1 MASLIEQLQERT
13 EDADETA
20 RILEVQDEDTDAIL
34 DALAPD
40 TRREIYQSLFAE
52 PRTTSE
58 LAKAIDTS
66 LQNVQYH
73 LEPLEDAGLIEEID
87 TVYSEKGAE
96 MAVYAPAADPLVFV
110 GDKQTLPDVKQ
121 SLRPVVSGLAILGAV
136 SLFVQWLAH
145 ELITV
150 APEQSSGPSMMT
162 AQETVR
168 ETAATESPG
177 TLTWLVMEVLE
188 PGLVVFVAGLVIA
201 ALAVWIMSRTVN
213 EGNPPWLPQ
222 EWNGHE
228 VLNPSSRIA
237 RYDRNTRHGRYDDSD
252 VDAGW

>member
-1 MASLIEQLQERT
+1 MPSLIEQLQERT
-13 EDADETA
+13 ADADETA
-20 RILEVQDEDTDAIL
+20 RVLEVEDEETDAIL

-58 LAKAIDTS
+58 LAEAVDTS

-73 LEPLEDAGLIEEID
+73 LEPLEDAGLIEEVD

-110 GDKQTLPDVKQ
+110 GDKQTLPDVRR

-145 ELITV
+145 ELLTV
-150 APEQSSGPSMMT
+150 APERSSGPGMMSVQDSAT
-162 AQETVR
+162 EGAA
-168 ETAATESPG
+168 AATSESPQ

-201 ALAVWIMSRTVN
+201 ALVVWMRD
-213 EGNPPWLPQ
+213 Q
-222 EWNGHE
+222 
-228 VLNPSSRIA
+228 R
-237 RYDRNTRHGRYDDSD
+237 
-252 VDAGW
+252 

>member
-13 EDADETA
+13 ADADETA
-20 RILEVQDEDTDAIL
+20 RILEVEDEETDAIL

-40 TRREIYQSLFAE
+40 TRREIYQSLFVE

-58 LAKAIDTS
+58 LAEAVDTS

-73 LEPLEDAGLIEEID
+73 LEPLEDAGLIEEVD

-110 GDKQTLPDVKQ
+110 GDTQTLPDVKR
-121 SLRPVVSGLAILGAV
+121 SLRPVVSGLAILGVV

-145 ELITV
+145 ELLTV
-150 APEQSSGPSMMT
+150 APERSSGPGMMT
-162 AQETVR
+162 AQETVQ
-168 ETAATESPG
+168 ETAATETSGP
-177 TLTWLVMEVLE
+177 LIRLVMEVLE

-201 ALAVWIMSRTVN
+201 ALVVWMR
-213 EGNPPWLPQ
+213 
-222 EWNGHE
+222 
-228 VLNPSSRIA
+228 
-237 RYDRNTRHGRYDDSD
+237 DRR
-252 VDAGW
+252 

>member
-13 EDADETA
+13 ADTDETA
-20 RILEVQDEDTDAIL
+20 RILEVEDEETDAIF

-40 TRREIYQSLFAE
+40 TRREIYQSLFVE

-58 LAKAIDTS
+58 LAEAVDTS

-73 LEPLEDAGLIEEID
+73 LEPLEDAGLIEEVD

-110 GDKQTLPDVKQ
+110 GDTQTLPDVKR
-121 SLRPVVSGLAILGAV
+121 SLRPVVSGLAILGVV

-145 ELITV
+145 ELLTV
-150 APEQSSGPSMMT
+150 APERSSGPGMMT
-162 AQETVR
+162 AQETVQ
-168 ETAATESPG
+168 ETAATETSGP
-177 TLTWLVMEVLE
+177 LIRLVMEVLE

-201 ALAVWIMSRTVN
+201 ALVVWMR
-213 EGNPPWLPQ
+213 
-222 EWNGHE
+222 
-228 VLNPSSRIA
+228 
-237 RYDRNTRHGRYDDSD
+237 DRR
-252 VDAGW
+252 

>member
-13 EDADETA
+13 ADADETA
-20 RILEVQDEDTDAIL
+20 RILEVEDEETDAIF

-40 TRREIYQSLFAE
+40 TRREIYQSLFVE

-58 LAKAIDTS
+58 LAEAVDTS

-73 LEPLEDAGLIEEID
+73 LEPLEDAGLIEEVD

-110 GDKQTLPDVKQ
+110 GDTQTLPDVKR
-121 SLRPVVSGLAILGAV
+121 SLRPVVSGLAILGVV

-145 ELITV
+145 ELLTV
-150 APEQSSGPSMMT
+150 APERSSGPGMMT
-162 AQETVR
+162 AQETVQ
-168 ETAATESPG
+168 ETAATETSGP
-177 TLTWLVMEVLE
+177 LIRLVMEVLE

-201 ALAVWIMSRTVN
+201 ALVVWMR
-213 EGNPPWLPQ
+213 
-222 EWNGHE
+222 
-228 VLNPSSRIA
+228 
-237 RYDRNTRHGRYDDSD
+237 DRR
-252 VDAGW
+252 

>member
-13 EDADETA
+13 EDPDETA

-40 TRREIYQSLFAE
+40 TRRAIYQSLFAE

-58 LAKAIDTS
+58 LAEAVDTS

-110 GDKQTLPDVKQ
+110 GDRQTLPDVKR
-121 SLRPVVSGLAILGAV
+121 SLRPVVSGLAILGVV

-145 ELITV
+145 ELLTV
-150 APEQSSGPSMMT
+150 TPKRSSGPGMMT
-162 AQETVR
+162 AQETVQ
-168 ETAATESPG
+168 ETAATETSGP
-177 TLTWLVMEVLE
+177 LIRLVMEVLE

-201 ALAVWIMSRTVN
+201 ALVVWMR
-213 EGNPPWLPQ
+213 
-222 EWNGHE
+222 
-228 VLNPSSRIA
+228 
-237 RYDRNTRHGRYDDSD
+237 DRR
-252 VDAGW
+252 